1 MSLLFSAWTVLV
13 ALVFL
18 GIVIYVFME
27 KKAHFDEAAR
37 IPLEEDDEPLAERGD
52 EQDDPTDPAPV
63 TRFRDPGDPVKG
75 EEYAE

>member
-18 GIVIYVFME
+18 GIVIYVFTE

-37 IPLEEDDEPLAERGD
+37 IPLEEDDEPLAERCS
-52 EQDDPTDPAPV
+52 EQRSPADPRPV
-63 TRFRDPGDPVKG
+63 SRPRDPGDPATG

>member
-18 GIVIYVFME
+18 GIVIYVFTE

-37 IPLEEDDEPLAERGD
+37 IPLEEDEEPPARRCNEQER
-52 EQDDPTDPAPV
+52 PADPAPV
-63 TRFRDPGDPVKG
+63 LPSRDPGDPVKG

>member
-27 KKAHFDEAAR
+27 KKEHFDEAAR
-37 IPLEEDDEPLAERGD
+37 IPLEEDDEPLARRCD
-52 EQDDPTDPAPV
+52 EQERLADLTPV
-63 TRFRDPGDPVKG
+63 SRPRDPGDPAKG